1 MDMIFHGWSTSLFH
15 VAQQWVTMSLQSLK
29 IRLESQLSPMS
40 FDIHC
45 KQSSQLSAFSYWHRG
60 SGLFEAAYGWRQSF
74 ENDG

>member
-45 KQSSQLSAFSYWHRG
+45 KKTVFATFGVLLLA
-60 SGLFEAAYGWRQSF
+60 
-74 ENDG
+74 